1 MIAWL
6 NLTLLTFSAL
16 LFLYYYVLSVSPA
29 ALEVV
34 YGPGAYHR
42 CGNYRVVAIGFEII
56 TAINYIVY
64 FYYPV
69 NSPMPLSFPW
79 PWWISI
85 AIALLIG
92 VPAVYLMIVGMRDAG
107 EEAVRPRKEHGMY
120 GGIYAKLRHP
130 QAAGEVFIWL
140 VMALMLNSP
149 FLAVYSLLFV
159 PIFLVMCLAEEKD
172 LLLRFGTPYAEY
184 MRTTGAYF
192 PKRN

>member
-29 ALEVV
+29 ALEAI
-34 YGPGAYHR
+34 YGHKAYQR
-42 CGNYRVVAIGFEII
+42 CGNYRVVAIGFEFI
-56 TAINYIVY
+56 TVINYIVY

-69 NSPMPLSFPW
+69 NSPIPQTFLW
-79 PWWISI
+79 PWWISVSL
-85 AIALLIG
+85 ALLIG
-92 VPAVYLMIVGMRDAG
+92 VPAVSLMIVGMKDAG

-120 GGIYAKLRHP
+120 EGIYAKLRHP
-130 QAAGEVFIWL
+130 QAVGEVFIWL
-140 VMALMLNSP
+140 VIALLLNSP

-172 LLLRFGTPYAEY
+172 LLLRFGAPYAEY

-192 PKRN
+192 PKRD

>member
-34 YGPGAYHR
+34 YDPGAYHR

>member
-1 MIAWL
+1 VIAWL

>member
-1 MIAWL
+1 VIAWL
-6 NLTLLTFSAL
+6 NLALLTFSAL
-16 LFLYYYVLSVSPA
+16 LFLNYYVLSVSPA
-29 ALEVV
+29 ALEAV
-34 YGPGAYHR
+34 YGPGAYQR

-56 TAINYIVY
+56 TVINYIVY

-69 NSPMPLSFPW
+69 NSPIPQSFPW

-92 VPAVYLMIVGMRDAG
+92 VPAVYLMIVGMKDAG

-130 QAAGEVFIWL
+130 QAAGEVFLWL

-149 FLAVYSLLFV
+149 FLAVYSLLFF
-159 PIFLVMCLAEEKD
+159 PIFLLMCLAEEKD
-172 LLLRFGTPYAEY
+172 LLLRFSTPYAEY
-184 MRTTGAYF
+184 MRTTGAFF
-192 PKRN
+192 PKHD

>member
-16 LFLYYYVLSVSPA
+16 LFLHFYVLSVSPA

-34 YGPGAYHR
+34 YGPGAYRR
-42 CGNYRVVAIGFEII
+42 CGNYRVVAIGFEVI
-56 TAINYIVY
+56 TVINYIVFFY
-64 FYYPV
+64 FPV
-69 NSPMPLSFPW
+69 NSPIPQSFPW

-92 VPAVYLMIVGMRDAG
+92 VPAVYLMIVGMKDAG

-184 MRTTGAYF
+184 IRTTGAYF

>member
-1 MIAWL
+1 
-6 NLTLLTFSAL
+6 
-16 LFLYYYVLSVSPA
+16 
-29 ALEVV
+29 
-34 YGPGAYHR
+34 
-42 CGNYRVVAIGFEII
+42 
-56 TAINYIVY
+56 
-64 FYYPV
+64 
-69 NSPMPLSFPW
+69 
-79 PWWISI
+79 
-85 AIALLIG
+85 
-92 VPAVYLMIVGMRDAG
+92 
-107 EEAVRPRKEHGMY
+107 MY

-184 MRTTGAYF
+184 IRTTGAYF

>member
-6 NLTLLTFSAL
+6 NLALLTFSAL
-16 LFLYYYVLSVSPA
+16 LFLHFYVLSVSPA

-34 YGPGAYHR
+34 HGPGAYHR

-56 TAINYIVY
+56 TVINYIVY

-69 NSPMPLSFPW
+69 NSPIPQSFPW

-92 VPAVYLMIVGMRDAG
+92 VPAVYLMIVGMKDAG
-107 EEAVRPRKEHGMY
+107 EESVRPRKEHGMY